1 MQPGRWTRRETLIGL
16 AALACARPAARR
28 DETADE
34 NSSAAPLT
42 PALAKE
48 PTMPATNT
56 ALPTIFVSHGAPDLL
71 LHPSPAREFLSELGR
86 TLPVPRAVV
95 CVSAHWT
102 TNAPSV
108 DSAAQPRTI
117 HDFGGFPDELC
128 RIRYPAPGA
137 PDLARDVSDRLATAG
152 VPAIVMERGLDH
164 GAWVPLRLM
173 YPDAHV
179 PIVQLA
185 LQPHLGAA
193 HHHAL
198 GRALAKLRHENVLV
212 LASGGATHN
221 LGELGSGDVAPNWV
235 RAFDDWLVERAA
247 AGDADALVDY
257 RKRAPDARRNHP
269 TEEHFLPLHVALG
282 AAGEG
287 ARGTALHRSVQYG
300 TLSMTALRFDAA

>member
-1 MQPGRWTRRETLIGL
+1 VGVRRSTVPCPHAEIERDPEAKMSVTHTLF
-16 AALACARPAARR
+16 
-28 DETADE
+28 
-34 NSSAAPLT
+34 
-42 PALAKE
+42 
-48 PTMPATNT
+48 
-56 ALPTIFVSHGAPDLL
+56 PTIFVSHGAPDIL
-71 LHPSPAREFLSELGR
+71 LHASPAREFLSELGR
-86 TLPVPRAVV
+86 SLPVPRAVV
-95 CVSAHWT
+95 CASAHWT
-102 TNAPSV
+102 TNEPSV

-117 HDFGGFPDELC
+117 HDFGGFPDELY
-128 RIRYPAPGA
+128 RIRYPAPGS
-137 PDLARDVSDRLATAG
+137 PELAHDVFDRLATAG
-152 VPAIVMERGLDH
+152 VPALVTERGLDH

-173 YPDAHV
+173 YPEANV

-198 GRALAKLRHENVLV
+198 GRALEKLRHEGVLV

-221 LGELGSGDVAPNWV
+221 LGELGSGDIAPDWV

-247 AGDADALVDY
+247 EGDAQALVDY
-257 RKRAPDARRNHP
+257 RKLAPDARRNHP

-287 ARGTALHRSVQYG
+287 ARGTVLHRSVQYG